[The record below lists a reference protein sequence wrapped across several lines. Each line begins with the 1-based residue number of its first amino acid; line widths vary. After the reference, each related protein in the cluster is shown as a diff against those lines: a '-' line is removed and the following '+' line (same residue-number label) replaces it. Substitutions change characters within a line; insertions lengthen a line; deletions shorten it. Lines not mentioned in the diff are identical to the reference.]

1 MCAVRRANVFSQSLG
16 LAITSYLASISSDQ
30 SKIAAGWPDIWRR
43 HGYMVCFEGLLS
55 AAGKELGMIE
65 DARYVFYCFCVLFV
79 FAFVMS
85 EVLSAIS
92 VADYSCFFFDAL

>member
-16 LAITSYLASISSDQ
+16 LAVTSYLANLSDA
-30 SKIAAGWPDIWRR
+30 SKTAAGWPEIWKR

-65 DARYVFYCFCVLFV
+65 DAR
-79 FAFVMS
+79 
-85 EVLSAIS
+85 
-92 VADYSCFFFDAL
+92 

>member
-16 LAITSYLASISSDQ
+16 LAITSYLASISDGNRNS
-30 SKIAAGWPDIWRR
+30 AGWPEIWKR

-65 DARYVFYCFCVLFV
+65 DAR
-79 FAFVMS
+79 
-85 EVLSAIS
+85 
-92 VADYSCFFFDAL
+92 